1 MPHKLW
7 VFLTLAGGTGP
18 PAPCDLLALFLLELS
33 FPIPSPPLPRA
44 PVLGSSSSPW
54 THRGRSALSP
64 EDELLVSQRLHGV
77 SLTLCPANSAA
88 LGLREGQPC
97 VLEPRAGGLCC
108 SLETPLGGKSLAIPG
123 LPHLFNI
130 SRESASL
137 LLYVQCPE
145 HHCFTFQPA
154 CGSYMGRLIW
164 SCSSVMCTQ
173 EISHSCCVCTNTQSS
188 FLNLPRLKQSRTAIL
203 EFWDLIL
210 LH

>member
-1 MPHKLW
+1 M
-7 VFLTLAGGTGP
+7 
-18 PAPCDLLALFLLELS
+18 
-33 FPIPSPPLPRA
+33 
-44 PVLGSSSSPW
+44 LGSSSSPW
-54 THRGRSALSP
+54 AHRGRAALSP
-64 EDELLVSQRLHGV
+64 EDELPVSQRLHGV

-97 VLEPRAGGLCC
+97 VLDPRAGGICF

-130 SRESASL
+130 SRELAPL

-154 CGSYMGRLIW
+154 CGSYTGRLIW
-164 SCSSVMCTQ
+164 SCSPVMRTE
-173 EISHSCCVCTNTQSS
+173 EISCCVCTNTQIP
-188 FLNLPRLKQSRTAIL
+188 FLNLPRLKQSRTVIL
-203 EFWDLIL
+203 QSWDLIL